1 MTVRPG
7 RPLFVVT
14 ILTGS
19 FLLFLVQPMVA
30 RIALPRLGGA
40 PAVWNSAMLVYQAL
54 LLAGYGYAHALGR
67 LRVRTQALVHLG
79 LLALAALWLPIGV
92 LGWSLPA
99 GMAPELW
106 VPWLFAAS
114 IGPLFVAVSAQ
125 APLLQRWFA
134 AARPTE
140 DPYRLYAASNLGSFA
155 GLLAYPLLV
164 EPLLPIDGQR
174 WLWSGGYLLLVA
186 LVVLI
191 GRRLPDGPGQ
201 AIVAAGAD
209 ERPSWRRVAHW
220 IALAF
225 VPSGLMLATSTYI
238 ATDIVA
244 MPLLWVIPLGLYLL
258 SFSIAFADRRGPADF
273 ITRIAPITIILFGGV
288 MIGGLQIQP
297 VVGLALALTLLFMA
311 SVALHTAMYRARPA
325 PARLTGFYLAMSV
338 GGALGGLFAGLLAPA
353 VFDWTWEYPLLV
365 LAAGALV
372 PQAFLAA
379 PIRNLWWRGGGV
391 PALAGVAMV
400 VALLLV
406 LRQWGPAG
414 WFGEAQ
420 TGRVFAVTA
429 AAGLFSVGVRHAYLM
444 VLAASLLLFGGIS
457 AFRDTLAGD
466 IRTRSYFGVYSITE
480 HPDRRV
486 LAHGTTLHGVQLL
499 GSAAREQQ
507 PTTYYVPSS
516 GVGRAMSL
524 APALYG
530 PESRIGVVGLGT
542 GTLACY
548 AWPTQHWT
556 FFEIDPVMADLARR
570 RFSFLR
576 TCAPDARI
584 VIGDARLSI
593 AKTPAD
599 GFDLLALDAFSS
611 DAVPIHLLTR
621 EAFADYARAVQP
633 RGLLL
638 VHISNRF
645 MDLTPV
651 VAAAAESGGWRAIQ
665 LFDEPSAG
673 EVGSLSHWIA
683 LSRDP
688 AVLEKLRDIGDGWV
702 AVRHYPSF
710 RGWTDDYA
718 SILPLLHP

>member
-1 MTVRPG
+1 M
-7 RPLFVVT
+7 
-14 ILTGS
+14 
-19 FLLFLVQPMVA
+19 
-30 RIALPRLGGA
+30 
-40 PAVWNSAMLVYQAL
+40 
-54 LLAGYGYAHALGR
+54 
-67 LRVRTQALVHLG
+67 
-79 LLALAALWLPIGV
+79 
-92 LGWSLPA
+92 
-99 GMAPELW
+99 
-106 VPWLFAAS
+106 
-114 IGPLFVAVSAQ
+114 
-125 APLLQRWFA
+125 
-134 AARPTE
+134 
-140 DPYRLYAASNLGSFA
+140 
-155 GLLAYPLLV
+155 
-164 EPLLPIDGQR
+164 
-174 WLWSGGYLLLVA
+174 
-186 LVVLI
+186 
-191 GRRLPDGPGQ
+191 
-201 AIVAAGAD
+201 
-209 ERPSWRRVAHW
+209 
-220 IALAF
+220 
-225 VPSGLMLATSTYI
+225 
-238 ATDIVA
+238 
-244 MPLLWVIPLGLYLL
+244 
-258 SFSIAFADRRGPADF
+258 
-273 ITRIAPITIILFGGV
+273 
-288 MIGGLQIQP
+288 
-297 VVGLALALTLLFMA
+297 
-311 SVALHTAMYRARPA
+311 
-325 PARLTGFYLAMSV
+325 
-338 GGALGGLFAGLLAPA
+338 
-353 VFDWTWEYPLLV
+353 
-365 LAAGALV
+365 
-372 PQAFLAA
+372 
-379 PIRNLWWRGGGV
+379 
-391 PALAGVAMV
+391 
-400 VALLLV
+400 
-406 LRQWGPAG
+406 
-414 WFGEAQ
+414 
-420 TGRVFAVTA
+420 
-429 AAGLFSVGVRHAYLM
+429 
-444 VLAASLLLFGGIS
+444 
-457 AFRDTLAGD
+457 
-466 IRTRSYFGVYSITE
+466 
-480 HPDRRV
+480 
-486 LAHGTTLHGVQLL
+486 QLL

-584 VIGDARLSI
+584 VIGDARVSI

-665 LFDEPSAG
+665 LFDEPPAGG

-688 AVLEKLRDIGDGWV
+688 AVLEKLQGIGDGWV